1 MTHDAARAIGEIIIV
16 TDAAASRK
24 ANNNLTPSLTE
35 RHELNRR

>member
-24 ANNNLTPSLTE
+24 ANIT
-35 RHELNRR
+35 